1 MPVCEKCL
9 FIFRQKAIASGKENI
24 WDPALRILG
33 YPAGRISGKISIRC
47 ITGESYQ
54 YRYLFYRFYSSFGNG
69 ANLQPLHWY
78 PRNAFLTKKNLPGFR
93 KPF

>member
-33 YPAGRISGKISIRC
+33 YPAGRISGKISIRSPGASLVRATS
-47 ITGESYQ
+47 TGTYFTVFILLSEMEQ
-54 YRYLFYRFYSSFGNG
+54 NC
-69 ANLQPLHWY
+69 N
-78 PRNAFLTKKNLPGFR
+78 
-93 KPF
+93 PFIGILEMHF